1 MNAKNRGFTL
11 IEMLVVIAIIG
22 ILMSLLLPAVQ
33 QAREAARRT
42 QCGSNLKQIGL
53 ALHSY
58 HAAHG
63 CFPFG
68 MGGTGNKYS
77 ALSQLLPYIEQN
89 PVFEKIDF
97 RQDIFAP
104 INDAP
109 RRVEISLF
117 RCPSDEANPQPMA
130 GGAVNYMSN
139 KGSGIVWGLAKGPNA
154 GMPEPNGVFFRGSR
168 IGFRDLIDGASSTA
182 AYSERLVTDGS
193 NGMSSPQ
200 SDVFVHP
207 GVPKNAD
214 EAVQMCDTVDISDLA
229 NQFPMFMGAP
239 WMHGMHAYLH
249 TNVPNRRSCGFN
261 RTGRATMPASSR
273 HAAGVHLVLCD
284 GSTRFVTE
292 SIDLLTWRGIG
303 SRNGDET
310 VNAF

>member
-11 IEMLVVIAIIG
+11 IELLVVIAIIG

-42 QCGSNLKQIGL
+42 QCGSHLKQIGL
-53 ALHSY
+53 ALHNY

-77 ALSQLLPYIEQN
+77 TLSQLLPYIEEN
-89 PVFEKIDF
+89 PVFERIDF
-97 RQDIFAP
+97 RQDVFAP
-104 INDAP
+104 ANDAP
-109 RRVEISLF
+109 RRVEIALF
-117 RCPSDEANPQPMA
+117 RCPSDEENPRPMV

-154 GMPEPNGVFFRGSR
+154 GMPEPNGVFFQGSR
-168 IGFRDLIDGASSTA
+168 TGFRDLIDGASSTA
-182 AYSERLVTDGS
+182 AFSERLVTDGS
-193 NGMSSPQ
+193 NGMISPR

-207 GVPKNAD
+207 GAPHDAD
-214 EAVQMCDTVDISDLA
+214 EAVRLCDAVDITDLA
-229 NQFPMFMGAP
+229 NQFSMFMGAP

-249 TNVPNRRSCGFN
+249 TNFPNQRSCGFHS
-261 RTGRATMPASSR
+261 TGRATMPASSR
-273 HAAGVHLVLCD
+273 HGAAVHLLLCD
-284 GSTRFVTE
+284 GATRLVTQ
-292 SIDLLTWRGIG
+292 SIDLQVWRGAG
-303 SRNGDET
+303 SRNGSEMT
-310 VNAF
+310 NEL